1 MADTGEIFL
10 NAAGEPVLRRCAVL
24 YLDLL
29 GVRAMARA
37 PEAQDHLAAIA
48 RAVTSSYRNFLHPA
62 SQWPAAMLSDA
73 LILAAPI
80 PSEQEE
86 RAAVF
91 GLINQAALLQLSL
104 VEQGLFVRGGIVV
117 GDFHIHDG
125 LIFGRALGDAYE
137 RESNDAVHPR
147 VILDELAA
155 GSQAAAGAEDHED
168 PKATLLMRDEDG
180 WTFIDYLATLFDEYE
195 DPRPRLTAHRDTIN
209 AKLELH
215 RSDRRLWEKYR
226 WVAEYH
232 NEVIN
237 TRIPDGTGLLVA
249 QPAMTWRFQPFAP

>member
-10 NAAGEPVLRRCAVL
+10 NAAGKPVLRRCAVL

-29 GVRAMARA
+29 GVRAMARSSDA
-37 PEAQDHLAAIA
+37 DDHLAAIA
-48 RAVTSSYRNFLHPA
+48 RAVTDSYRNFLHPA

-80 PSEQEE
+80 PSEREE

-91 GLINQAALLQLSL
+91 GLINQTALLQLSL
-104 VEQGLFVRGGIVV
+104 VEQGLFVRGGLVV
-117 GDFHIHDG
+117 GDFHIHEG
-125 LIFGRALGDAYE
+125 LVFGQALGDAYE
-137 RESNDAVHPR
+137 RESKDAVHPR
-147 VILDELAA
+147 VILDAPTA
-155 GSQAAAGAEDHED
+155 DSQVATSAEDDED
-168 PKATLLMRDEDG
+168 SAATLLMRDEDG
-180 WTFIDYLATLFDEYE
+180 WPFIDYLATLFDEYE
-195 DPRPRLTAHRDTIN
+195 DPRPRLAAHRDTIK

-237 TRIPDGTGLLVA
+237 TRIPDETGLLVA
-249 QPAMTWRFQPFAP
+249 QKAMTWGFQPFAR

>member
-1 MADTGEIFL
+1 VADTGEIFL
-10 NAAGEPVLRRCAVL
+10 NASGGPVLRRCAVL

-29 GVRAMARA
+29 GVRAMARS
-37 PEAQDHLAAIA
+37 PKAQDHLTAIA
-48 RAVTSSYRNFLHPA
+48 RAVTSSYRNFLDPA

-80 PSEQEE
+80 PSELEE
-86 RAAVF
+86 RATIF

-104 VEQGLFVRGGIVV
+104 VEQGLFVRGAIVV

-125 LIFGRALGDAYE
+125 LIFGQALGDAYE
-137 RESNDAVHPR
+137 RETKDAVHPR
-147 VILDELAA
+147 VILDGPAA
-155 GSQAAAGAEDHED
+155 GSQAASGTEDDED
-168 PKATLLMRDEDG
+168 AAATLLMRDEDG

-195 DPRPRLTAHRDTIN
+195 DPRPRLAAHRDTIE
-209 AKLELH
+209 ARLEVH

-237 TRIPDGTGLLVA
+237 TRIPAETRLLVA
-249 QPAMTWRFQPFAP
+249 QPAMTWRFRPFSP